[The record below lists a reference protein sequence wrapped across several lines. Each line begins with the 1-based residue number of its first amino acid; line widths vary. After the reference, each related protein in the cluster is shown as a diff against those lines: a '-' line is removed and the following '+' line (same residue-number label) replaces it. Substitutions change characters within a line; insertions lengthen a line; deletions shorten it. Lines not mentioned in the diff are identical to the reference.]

1 MSHQII
7 YRTTEVMERYRFSRA
22 TLYRKVKDRTFPPP
36 TFLGRP
42 NKWSGSVLE
51 AFEQGE
57 ISLSIDNHH
66 LGPRILPWLLDVGDM
81 KRRWVK

>member
-7 YRTTEVMERYRFSRA
+7 YRTTEVMERYRFSRT

-57 ISLSIDNHH
+57 INLSIDNHH
-66 LGPRILPWLLDVGDM
+66 LGPRMLPWLQDASGM
-81 KRRWVK
+81 KRWWVK

>member
-7 YRTTEVMERYRFSRA
+7 YRTTEVMERFGFSRT
-22 TLYRKVKDRTFPPP
+22 TLRRKVKNSTFPPP

-42 NKWSGSVLE
+42 NKWSGSVLD

-57 ISLSIDNHH
+57 ISLSIDNHN
-66 LGPRILPWLLDVGDM
+66 LGRRMLPWL
-81 KRRWVK
+81 KS

>member
-57 ISLSIDNHH
+57 INFSIDKHH
-66 LGPRILPWLLDVGDM
+66 LGPRMLPWLLDASEMERRLM
-81 KRRWVK
+81 K

>member
-7 YRTTEVMERYRFSRA
+7 YRTTEVMERYCFSRA

>member
-7 YRTTEVMERYRFSRA
+7 YRTTEVMERYRFSRT